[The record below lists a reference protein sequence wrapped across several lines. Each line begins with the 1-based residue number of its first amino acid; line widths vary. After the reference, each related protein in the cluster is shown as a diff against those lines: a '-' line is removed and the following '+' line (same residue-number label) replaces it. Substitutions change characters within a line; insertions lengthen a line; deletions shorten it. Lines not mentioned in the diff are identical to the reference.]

1 MARIAPACDKHKN
14 LQMVECWIETPIGKI
29 FGYVCAVPGCRRQH
43 DGKSFLGDASHNPE
57 AQCPNENRLSSVR
70 NAILK
75 AINHR

>member
-14 LQMVECWIETPIGKI
+14 LQMIESWIETPSGKSL
-29 FGYVCAVPGCRRQH
+29 GYTCVVPGCMRQH
-43 DGKSFLGDASHNPE
+43 DGKGFLGETMRVSETH
-57 AQCPNENRLSSVR
+57 CPHENRLSSVR

>member
-14 LQMVECWIETPIGKI
+14 LQMIESWIKTPAGRIR
-29 FGYVCAVPGCRRQH
+29 GYICAVPGCTRRH
-43 DGKSFLGDASHNPE
+43 DGKSFLGDASRNSA